1 MQLHNE
7 IRMYFVFRVLS
18 ILQFNVNYI
27 KILAILVTLATTL
40 DPDFE
45 VIFWA
50 SYLLKNL
57 L

>member
-1 MQLHNE
+1 
-7 IRMYFVFRVLS
+7 MYFLFRVLS

-50 SYLLKNL
+50 SYLLKNSL
-57 L
+57 